1 MRYMTLLTLKPH
13 QKIVVYSL
21 QDDQPYQSRIEDV
34 FEDEIYIAIP
44 LSESSPLALKT
55 GDYITVR
62 LPLDTH
68 CLEFTTQVV
77 GMKLDSIPWYVIN
90 YPESIQR
97 VQLRQ
102 DVRIDILLDVL
113 YSTIPE
119 AGADPEYKK
128 AAAVNFSAGGI
139 RIAVREPLQE
149 DTLLLIKFNLPV
161 KGSVHFF
168 EMESKIVRCQLVESK
183 DQAAIYHLG
192 LAFHNIHSKQKDF
205 IYQFIFQR
213 MSQMKRL
220 GRF

>member
-1 MRYMTLLTLKPH
+1 MTFPTFKPH

-34 FEDEIYIAIP
+34 SEDEIYIAIP
-44 LSESSPLALKT
+44 LSESSPLALRT

-68 CLEFTTQVV
+68 SLEFTTQVV
-77 GMKLDSIPWYVIN
+77 GMKLDSIPRFAIN

-102 DVRIDILLDVL
+102 DVRIDILLDVM
-113 YSTIPE
+113 YSLLPE

-128 AAAVNFSAGGI
+128 AVAVNISAGGI
-139 RIAVREPLQE
+139 RLTVKEPLQE
-149 DTLLLIKFNLPV
+149 ETPLLIKFYLPV
-161 KGSVHFF
+161 KGFVHFF

-183 DQAAIYHLG
+183 DQTAVYHLG
-192 LAFHNIHSKQKDF
+192 LAFLNINSKQKDF
-205 IYQFIFQR
+205 IYQFIFQK